1 MRKIMISL
9 FFLINLFANEVVITK
24 YLENKPKIYIDF
36 KGDNRVFKILKMD
49 LKVLDHFQYSFNNDN
64 NVSFKLKIRYNNNTL
79 RVDYIKQNHLIL
91 SKIYKSR
98 TYAFFP
104 FLVHKAV
111 YDLNSFFNL
120 PDAKFLI
127 RKVIYSL
134 LVGPKQ
140 ANIYVADYTLSYKK
154 RLISGG
160 LNIFPK
166 WADKNQREIYFTK
179 LGKYAEIY
187 KYNIYTGKKEKILYS
202 PGMAI
207 VSDVKNDKLLLTL
220 SPKGLSDIYEYDFK
234 EQKLIKLTN
243 YEGIDVN
250 GRFWGDKIV
259 FISDRYG
266 IPFVFSK
273 DLKTGKT
280 LRVLFQ
286 GKNQIGVDAFKNFLV
301 ISVRETDKAFGN
313 NTFNLFLVNKNDD
326 SLKRLTFSGQN
337 MYANFS
343 VDGNSIMFIKR
354 ENFFSKIGI
363 IRLNENKIFY
373 FKLSKIL
380 QSFDW

>member
-363 IRLNENKIFY
+363 IRLNENKVFY
-373 FKLSKIL
+373 YKLPRIL